1 MAASASIARIVLIFS
16 AESFF
21 KERRIIIIIYSVGAL
36 GVEFAI
42 GRISLLRGILW
53 IKMRLA
59 LMSELS
65 AGIRVK
71 D

>member
-36 GVEFAI
+36 GVELVF

-53 IKMRLA
+53 IMMRLA

-65 AGIRVK
+65 AGIRV
-71 D
+71 